1 MRLVAAALIAGTA
14 VALVA
19 VMLGVWWAPFVV
31 GIAIGIAFPRAR
43 IAIPVGAAAGFLAWG
58 LLLVADQILYGLGP
72 AAQGLGAIMGFGR
85 QGAIPVILTCLVGL
99 LLGLSGAWLGYACRS
114 LVGPRGG
121 SHLFQWPREGR

>member
-1 MRLVAAALIAGTA
+1 MRLAAAALTAGTA

-85 QGAIPVILTCLVGL
+85 QAAIPVILTCIVGL
-99 LLGLSGAWLGYACRS
+99 LLGLSGAWLGCAGRS

-121 SHLFQWPREGR
+121 SHLLQWPREGR